1 MKSENVQA
9 LKFNASGIL
18 EEAGRT
24 AKKPGRI
31 RGPEGEGKGIYFFFT
46 VTVFGAL
53 PWSTIHVV

>member
-31 RGPEGEGKGIYFFFT
+31 RGPEGEGKDQFAFT
-46 VTVFGAL
+46 VMVFGAL
-53 PWSTIHVV
+53 PGLRIHFL